1 MRMQIS
7 SFCHGKASQDLGNSA
22 SAFCKATIWAK
33 QGRPRS
39 RGHTLAEDGGSP
51 SCRGGPSFGE
61 AALSAPQRRRKEKEL

>member
-33 QGRPRS
+33 Q
-39 RGHTLAEDGGSP
+39 
-51 SCRGGPSFGE
+51 
-61 AALSAPQRRRKEKEL
+61 AAPFTRAHAG